1 MRILSA
7 YVIFLAINL
16 VVNLVTAYLIM
27 SKRLSVQSPVVNALT
42 VIQTLLQLF
51 FTVMIIRIVVKSG
64 FKA

>member
-7 YVIFLAINL
+7 YVVFLAINL

-27 SKRLSVQSPVVNALT
+27 SKRLSAQSPAVHALT

>member
-7 YVIFLAINL
+7 YVVFLAINL

-27 SKRLSVQSPVVNALT
+27 SRRLSAQSPVVNALT